1 MNISL
6 QQRERQVLGA
16 ALNKYDKG
24 CKGAQ
29 GLLLAL
35 NLPQN
40 HADQAR
46 VNVEAVK
53 TRLASSAVDVDLPHE
68 FRVCCR
74 DALVFAVSKS
84 TALETG
90 QEELTIGTSE
100 IQEWQHEVQALIR
113 KLGEQMQLPPPVE
126 GSGRKSPPKER
137 EETTE

>member
-1 MNISL
+1 MNITL
-6 QQRERQVLGA
+6 QQRDRQLLGA

-35 NLPQN
+35 NLPQLA
-40 HADQAR
+40 ADQAR
-46 VNVEAVK
+46 VNVEAIK
-53 TRLASSAVDVDLPHE
+53 QRLASTASDVDLPHE

-74 DALVFAVSKS
+74 DALVFAISKS

-100 IQEWQHEVQALIR
+100 IQEWQHEAQTLIR

-126 GSGRKSPPKER
+126 GSGRKSKPKEA
-137 EETTE
+137 EE